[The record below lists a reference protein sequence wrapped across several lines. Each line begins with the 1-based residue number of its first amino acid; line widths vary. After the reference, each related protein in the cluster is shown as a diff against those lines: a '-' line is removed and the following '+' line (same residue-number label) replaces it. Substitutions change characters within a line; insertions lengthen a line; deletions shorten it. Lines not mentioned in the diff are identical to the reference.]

1 LPDAGVGSPVNVSA
15 GWDTVTEAVVVK
27 IQATITVGVAA
38 PLGDGCDPG
47 GFVGRAA
54 GGTVGSTEG
63 GA

>member
-1 LPDAGVGSPVNVSA
+1 MNVSA